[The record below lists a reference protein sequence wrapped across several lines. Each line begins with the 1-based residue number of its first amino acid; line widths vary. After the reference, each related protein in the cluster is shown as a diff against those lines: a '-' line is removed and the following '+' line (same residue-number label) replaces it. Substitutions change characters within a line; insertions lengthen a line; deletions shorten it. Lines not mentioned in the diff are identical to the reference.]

1 MALPKLNTPTYEL
14 ELPSTGEIIKYRPFL
29 VKEQKLLMM
38 AQESENDDEMAR
50 AMGTLCSDCTF
61 GLVTAE
67 NNPMFDLEYVFLKLR
82 SKSVGEEATI
92 NVICPDDLTTEV
104 LVKVKLDEIECQM
117 LEEHTNEIQLTKD
130 VKMILR
136 YPYIR
141 DMTGMSVDISEQ
153 NKVFVLLNSCISSIV
168 DGDEVHQHEDISKKE
183 LDEFVESLTTEQFG
197 EVMKFFSSMPKVR
210 HVIKIT
216 NPKTKKKS
224 EVVLE
229 GLESFLG

>member
-14 ELPSTGEIIKYRPFL
+14 ELPSTGKIIKYRPFL

-92 NVICPDDLTTEV
+92 
-104 LVKVKLDEIECQM
+104 
-117 LEEHTNEIQLTKD
+117 
-130 VKMILR
+130 R
-136 YPYIR
+136 
-141 DMTGMSVDISEQ
+141 S
-153 NKVFVLLNSCISSIV
+153 F
-168 DGDEVHQHEDISKKE
+168 SK
-183 LDEFVESLTTEQFG
+183 S
-197 EVMKFFSSMPKVR
+197 
-210 HVIKIT
+210 
-216 NPKTKKKS
+216 KT
-224 EVVLE
+224 
-229 GLESFLG
+229 